1 MSLIHNAK
9 HKVVKMIKGLEIQI
23 SRMRVKETVQVRAM
37 IQVSNKKRMVKKMG
51 QEVILSNPMI
61 MIKNKAVALNQK
73 QINNS

>member
-1 MSLIHNAK
+1 MIHNAK

-23 SRMRVKETVQVRAM
+23 NRMMVKETVQIRAM
-37 IQVSNKKRMVKKMG
+37 IQVSNKKRMGKKMG
-51 QEVILSNPMI
+51 QEVVLSNPKM